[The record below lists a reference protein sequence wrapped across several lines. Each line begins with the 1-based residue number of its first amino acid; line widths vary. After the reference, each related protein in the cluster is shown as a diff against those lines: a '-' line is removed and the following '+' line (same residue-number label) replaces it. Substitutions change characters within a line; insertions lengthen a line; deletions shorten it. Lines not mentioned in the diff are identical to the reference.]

1 MRISLRLTAAFLA
14 IASLV
19 GAAGYLAQRTTEE
32 VRTQIRQLKE
42 NAAPRIAG
50 ASQTTAALYALQ
62 LAAHELVS
70 VERRHGR
77 GEAAAGISHR
87 QASIEELRARVE
99 QGLEKLRLAAA
110 SQTRGNVAGT
120 TAAVPE
126 ERTPSETSFAPLFQA
141 SWLSHQQLLDD
152 VRRTA
157 PEDADLAHRWVEE
170 RLFPHFERELLPL
183 LVDQRDQSERELTEA
198 INGVERSLAAADV
211 ERGLLTLA
219 AAASAVLIGLFMS
232 RSIGRPLTL
241 LQRAAQELG
250 RGHFDT
256 RIPVRSQDEIGILGH
271 ALNQM
276 AADLQEKTVSRSY
289 LENILRSMHEML
301 IVTDHQARIC
311 RLNPTACAE
320 LGLESEA
327 LVGRP
332 LRERFVGESLPA
344 DGDFPQSLAN
354 GVESVMRSQT
364 QGLIPVLCSI
374 AAMRDDRGRLEGF
387 VCVAWNISR
396 QKDTEQRLRA
406 SLREKEL
413 LLKEVHHR
421 VKNNLQVISSLLSLQ
436 AQELSDPRL
445 VRLLQ
450 ESQGRVHSL
459 ALIHEQL
466 YRSQDLA
473 QIDFAAYVR
482 ELVGH
487 LAQGLGRMAAGV
499 SFRFDLEPSLLP
511 LDLAIPCGMII
522 NELVS
527 NALEH
532 AFPQGRSGS
541 VRIAFRGEA
550 ADYELTV
557 ADDGVGLSE
566 GKLAAK
572 PGSLGLKVVQALTR
586 QLRGR
591 LDVQSLPGA
600 AFTIHF
606 SAPLASASP
615 PPIL

>member
-19 GAAGYLAQRTTEE
+19 GAAGYLAQRTTQE

-42 NAAPRIAG
+42 NAAPRLAG

-62 LAAHELVS
+62 LAAHDLVFA
-70 VERRHGR
+70 ERQRAR
-77 GEAAAGISHR
+77 GEGAAGMSH
-87 QASIEELRARVE
+87 QPASFEELEACVD

-110 SQTRGNVAGT
+110 SPTRGRVAST
-120 TAAVPE
+120 LAAVPE
-126 ERTPSETSFAPLFQA
+126 KSTPSAPPFAALFQA
-141 SWLSHQQLLDD
+141 RWLAHQRLLDD

-157 PEDADLAHRWVEE
+157 REDPDRAHRWVEE
-170 RLFPHFERELLPL
+170 RLFQHFERELLPL
-183 LVDQRDQSERELTEA
+183 LVAQRDQAERELTEA
-198 INGVERSLAAADV
+198 INGVERSLAAADA

-219 AAASAVLIGLFMS
+219 AAGSAIFIGLFMS
-232 RSIGRPLTL
+232 RSIGRPLAQ
-241 LQRAAQELG
+241 LQQAARELG
-250 RGHFDT
+250 LGRFDT
-256 RIPVRSQDEIGILGH
+256 RVPVRSPDEIGVLGH

-276 AADLQEKTVSRSY
+276 AADLQQTTVSRSY
-289 LENILRSMHEML
+289 LENILRSMREML
-301 IVTDHQARIC
+301 IVTDCDARIR
-311 RLNPTACAE
+311 RLNPTACTE
-320 LGLESEA
+320 LGCEPDA
-327 LVGRP
+327 LIGRS
-332 LRERFVGESLPA
+332 LRELFPNEYLPA
-344 DGDFPQSLAN
+344 DADFPRSLAE
-354 GVESVMRSQT
+354 GVESVMRNQAR
-364 QGLIPVLCSI
+364 QPIPVLCSI
-374 AAMRDDRGRLEGF
+374 AEMRDDTGRLEGL

-436 AQELSDPRL
+436 AQELGDPGMIRL
-445 VRLLQ
+445 FQ

-473 QIDFAAYVR
+473 QIDFAAYVQ

-487 LAQGLGRMAAGV
+487 LAQGMGRMAARV

-511 LDLAIPCGMII
+511 LDLAIPCGMMI

-532 AFPQGRSGS
+532 AFPAGRSGS
-541 VRIAFRGEA
+541 VRIAFRSQA

-557 ADDGVGLSE
+557 TDDGVGLSE
-566 GKLAAK
+566 GRLAAHA
-572 PGSLGLKVVQALTR
+572 GSLGLKVVQALTR
-586 QLRGR
+586 QIRGR
-591 LDVQSLPGA
+591 LDVQPPPGA
-600 AFTIHF
+600 GFTIHF
-606 SAPLASASP
+606 SAPQP
-615 PPIL
+615 PGRTPPVM

>member
-70 VERRHGR
+70 VERRRGR
-77 GEAAAGISHR
+77 GETAAAMSPR
-87 QASIEELRARVE
+87 QASIEELAARVE

-110 SQTRGNVAGT
+110 SQTRGNVAAT

-126 ERTPSETSFAPLFQA
+126 ERTPSEASFAPLFQA
-141 SWLSHQQLLDD
+141 RWRSHQQLLSD
-152 VRRTA
+152 VRRAA
-157 PEDADLAHRWVEE
+157 PEDADRAHRWVEE

-232 RSIGRPLTL
+232 RSIGRPLAL

-250 RGHFDT
+250 LGHFDT
-256 RIPVRSQDEIGILGH
+256 RVPVRSQEEIGILGQ

-301 IVTDHQARIC
+301 IVTDPQARIC

-320 LGLESEA
+320 LGREPQA

-332 LRERFVGESLPA
+332 LRELFVGESLPA
-344 DGDFPQSLAN
+344 DEDFPQSLAN
-354 GVESVMRSQT
+354 GVESVMPSQT

-374 AAMRDDRGRLEGF
+374 AAMRDDRGRPEGF

-436 AQELSDPRL
+436 AQELGDPQMIRL
-445 VRLLQ
+445 FQ

-473 QIDFAAYVR
+473 QIDFAAYVQ

-487 LAQGLGRMAAGV
+487 LAQGLGRMAARV

-532 AFPQGRSGS
+532 AFPQGRTGR
-541 VRIAFRGEA
+541 VRIAFRSQA

-557 ADDGVGLSE
+557 ADDGVGLPE
-566 GKLAAK
+566 GRLAAR

-586 QLRGR
+586 QIRGR
-591 LDVQSLPGA
+591 LDVQPPPGA

-606 SAPLASASP
+606 SAPPASALP
-615 PPIL
+615 PPVL